1 MEDKNTPFLRVGT
14 AYYKKVKKPLISDDV
29 VETIILWKKDAIIDD
44 HGKKYLENIP
54 KYDGFCNNPSHI
66 NYEETKQNFLN
77 MYEKLNH
84 TPTKGSIENF
94 KQFIHHIFQ
103 EQYDIGL
110 DYLTILY
117 QKPIQLLPVL
127 CLVSRERGT
136 GKTTFLNM
144 LKAIFGKNM
153 TYNKNED
160 FRSQFNSDW
169 ASKLIIAVDE
179 VLLDR
184 REDSERIKNLSTART
199 FKSEAKGKDRV
210 EVEFFGKFIL
220 CSNNENDFIQIEPG
234 EIRYWVIK
242 VNAIKNEDV
251 FLLEKLKAEIP
262 AIMHFLANREITTQ
276 NLSRMWFHPS
286 ILKTKALSRVI
297 NRNKSKVELELAS
310 IFNDIL
316 YDFDQEEIKFTL
328 TDATA
333 LLGRSK
339 VGNFNRTQVRDILQ
353 KKWELSPIDNPGR
366 YTRYSINSAG
376 HIYDEP
382 KSDGRYYTINREFI
396 DDKLLNC

>member
-1 MEDKNTPFLRVGT
+1 MKNKTPFSRVGT
-14 AYYKKVKKPLISDDV
+14 SYYKKVKKPLISDDV
-29 VETIILWKKDAIIDD
+29 VETIVLWKKDAIIDD
-44 HGKKYLENIP
+44 YGKKYLEHVP
-54 KYDGFCNNPSHI
+54 KYDGFCNNPSHTNHQEKI
-66 NYEETKQNFLN
+66 ENFMN

-84 TPTKGSIENF
+84 TPKEGRIENF
-94 KQFIHHIFQ
+94 KQFMQHIFQ
-103 EQYDIGL
+103 DHHEIGL

-127 CLVSRERGT
+127 CLVSKERGT
-136 GKTTFLNM
+136 GKTTFLNL

-169 ASKLIIAVDE
+169 ASKLLIAVDE

-242 VNAIKNEDV
+242 VNPIENDDV

-262 AIMHFLANREITTQ
+262 AIMHFLAHKEITTQ

-297 NRNKSKVELELAS
+297 NRNKSKIEMELAS

-316 YDFDQEEIKFTL
+316 YDFDREEIKFTL

-339 VGNFNRTQVRDILQ
+339 VGNYNRTQVSDILQ
-353 KKWELSPIDNPGR
+353 KIWGLSPINNSGN
-366 YTRYSINSAG
+366 YTRYCINSAG

-382 KSDGRYYTINREFI
+382 KQAGRYYTVNRQFI